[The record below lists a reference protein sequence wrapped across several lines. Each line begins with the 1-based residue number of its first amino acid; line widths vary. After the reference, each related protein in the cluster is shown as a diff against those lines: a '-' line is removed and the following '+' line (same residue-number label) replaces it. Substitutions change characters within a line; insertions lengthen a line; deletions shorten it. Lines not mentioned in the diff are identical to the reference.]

1 MGKRNFLE
9 KMLEELKDSW
19 ELWNALLVLL
29 RNDELDD
36 QTIDNLIGVIEDSL
50 NKVEDLQ
57 SRRKIQKWIDA
68 MKRMRDREMHDKA
81 EDALRL
87 ADLDGLI
94 ENI

>member
-9 KMLEELKDSW
+9 KILEELKDSW

-36 QTIDNLIGVIEDSL
+36 QTIDNLIGVMEDSL

-68 MKRMRDREMHDKA
+68 MKRMRDREMQDKA

-94 ENI
+94 ESI

>member
-36 QTIDNLIGVIEDSL
+36 QTIDNLIGVMEDSL

-68 MKRMRDREMHDKA
+68 MKRMRDREMQDKA

-94 ENI
+94 ESI